1 MLVSNLGQFGQTTGF
16 DGLSSDYALQFT
28 TGDNAGGYD
37 LESVDVRLG
46 AYENATVTVTLH
58 SVSSGNPASTSLFT
72 FTNPTSGITANAV
85 NTFTAP
91 SNTTLT
97 GPNTSYFI
105 VVTGAVSTGTT
116 HSLQLGWTSSDD
128 EDNEGA
134 DDWAINDDGH
144 GRLGTDNWT
153 TSGFKL
159 QIRVNGSAKSGGGT
173 PTCTLNTG
181 DLWCGVVTVGAITT
195 GGSVAAHGFA
205 GADGGLDDKTFSVG
219 TNNYTIDGLYVG
231 TAGDLNLD
239 LTGALDAAD
248 KGNLKLVV
256 GSTDFDLDDATH
268 VSSEN
273 AYLWTGTGLDWSSD
287 TYVTLRL
294 RRAVALSTD
303 ATLSGLTVYDGSS
316 NLTLSP
322 SFASAGTEPYT
333 ASAAY
338 DIATVTVTATKNQAD
353 ATVAWLDA
361 SDATLADADAMAS
374 GHQVA
379 LAAGGNTFKVKVTAE
394 DGTTTKTYTV
404 TVNRASPSC
413 TLNTGDLWCGVVTV
427 GNGAGFDG
435 YAASVSLGALSDR
448 TFSVGTNN
456 YTIDAIYVEIGGF
469 NPERLTFNL
478 ASGLTSADQ
487 AALVLHLGSV
497 EFEFSDANVAAGLSY
512 KWSDTGLN
520 WSSESFV
527 TLRLRDTPVAN
538 NAPVFSPTSTT
549 REVEENSAAGTN
561 VGAVIPEATDADSG
575 DTLTY
580 SMEGTDAASFA
591 FDASTRQITTITGVT
606 YNHEATKNS
615 YSVTVKASDGTA
627 SATIAVTIDVTDVN
641 EKSAKPDK
649 PTLAAVTGSST
660 TLTATWTKPDLN
672 DGPDIT
678 GYAVQYREGTTGTW
692 TAFAHTGA
700 ALTTTITGLT
710 ADTSYQ
716 VRVRAKNGET
726 DSDWSDASTAVS
738 TNAAGTTPT
747 ITAVAITSTPVLET
761 DTYGQGERIEVTVTF
776 SEAVNATSDTDFV
789 LSVGGTDTRAPVLDG
804 SGTTTLVFSYTVR
817 ASDEDDN
824 GIWIGDQDRT
834 LVGDR
839 MGLPQAG
846 AITSVATSTAADLT
860 HSGLGTDA
868 DHKVDGS
875 RSIVLVAVS
884 STPMLETDTYGA
896 GETIRFTVTFSSGV
910 SIGGSPVFR
919 FSLGNL
925 GLGRQVDAAYESGA
939 GSAALVFGYT
949 VVSSDEDDDGI
960 WIGHQGQTLVGTH
973 QTGTITIVATSE
985 AAAGIEHDALGVLS
999 GHKVDGSRTTGNNAP
1014 AFLSDSTGL
1023 SLPENSAAGTVIAD
1037 SASVLTATDADTGD
1051 TLTYSM
1057 DGTDAASFD
1066 FDTSTR
1072 EMKAKSG
1079 VTYNHEE
1086 KSTYSVT
1093 VNVDDGRG
1101 GTDTVEVTIDVT
1113 DVNEKSAKPDQPTLA
1128 KVTGSSTSLT
1138 ATWTKPDLD
1147 GGPEITGYA
1156 VQYKVNTATTWED
1169 FAHSETAVTTTVTGL
1184 TADTSYQ
1191 VRVRAEN
1198 GETDSDWSDASDAVS
1213 TNAEMSTPTCTLNTG
1228 DLWCGVVTVGAITA
1242 TQDGFFQMTGG
1253 LSDTTFSVGTHSY
1266 TIDAVSVDD
1275 STVSSAGHLV
1285 FSLTS
1290 ALTAAERDKL
1300 VLHVGSNTFAF
1311 SAAGYGASTH
1321 NYSWIGT
1328 SLDWLSTSTVT
1339 LRLRAPN
1346 NAPVFADASVT
1357 REVAENSAV
1366 GTDVGA
1372 VVTATDADSGDT
1384 LEYSLEGTDAASFDI
1399 DDSSGQIQTVSGV
1412 DYNHEAAQ
1420 NSYSVTVKASDGLAS
1435 DTIVVTIDVTDVN
1448 EKSAKPDKPT
1458 LAKITGSSTS
1468 LTATWTKP
1476 GLNGGPEITGYDV
1489 EYKVSTDSSW
1499 TAFAHTG
1506 SGLTT
1511 TITGLTA
1518 DTSYQVRV
1526 RAKNGET
1533 DSDWSDASDAVKT
1546 NAEMTTTCALNP
1558 GDLWCGVVTVEELV
1572 FEGTSFAYG
1581 FVDASASPNPS
1592 DTGALSD
1599 KEFTVGTNRYTI
1611 DIATVGLGAT
1621 AEGLNFSL
1629 TSALSDTDKEKL
1641 VLHVGSRTFA
1651 FSDATRTNDGFTYQ
1665 WSNTGLDW
1673 SSETSVT
1680 LRLRGAPNNAPAFSP
1695 TSTTRTVEENST
1707 AGTNVGAVIP
1717 EAMDADSG
1725 DTLTYSME
1733 GTDAAS
1739 FAFDASARQI
1749 TTIAGVDYNFE
1760 ATQNTY
1766 EVTVKASD
1774 GTDSGELAVTISLTD
1789 AAEKSAKPDKPT
1801 LAAVTGSST
1810 SLTATWTKPDLNGG
1824 PDITGYAVQYREG
1837 TTGTWEDFAHSDT
1850 AVTTTVTGL
1859 TADTSYQVQVRA
1871 KNGETDSDWSDPS
1884 DAVRT
1889 NAVDIP
1895 IPPGLEVT
1903 LHLSDEDGSVLEN
1916 AGWITVT
1923 AAASP
1928 ASPVPFTV
1936 TVSADPVAP
1945 ATEDDFRL
1953 SSNRVL
1959 SFAANATESTGTVR
1973 IQPVDDDDPEPPDV
1987 VTVSGAVSNAAI
1999 PDPDNVT
2006 LTIINDDPDFPQD
2019 IAIDAPAAVD
2029 EDAGT
2034 AAVTVTLTT
2043 RRNTAPVIGV
2053 NLFYRPRPETAT
2065 RGNDYTLPFNHL
2077 TRFAIVPVSAFSPNA
2092 AGTAYVAQHA
2102 FTLGIVDDQEAEVAE
2117 TIVFQIYSQNNNTG
2131 SPEQTIT
2138 IRDDD
2143 AAVPG
2148 RPAGLTALPKGQTRI
2163 QLAWTAPADEGSFPI
2178 THYRI
2183 EASEDAGSSWNVVAR
2198 TRDARTDFRHGGLS
2212 AGDTRHYRVSAISA
2226 AGASG
2231 PSDVAS
2237 ATTVSAG
2244 PAATNP
2250 DLPPPADVTAVPKL
2264 PRQILLS
2271 WWRDPNAES
2280 KDLIDRFHYRYRVR
2294 DANTWSDWATA
2305 GQTLIPNTTEVRN
2318 YNERIVTG
2326 LTAGTTYEFQVRSVD
2341 KDDTYSAAAAA
2352 LATAVGPRTI
2362 SIARPSGPVTE
2373 GEPLRFTLSR
2383 EQPHGRL
2390 DVVVRISETGDM
2402 LQRSRPNS
2410 HYVHKTVRFAGG
2422 QTTAALVV
2430 ETVDDGDA
2438 AEPNSRVTAEVKQVN
2453 AHPYGYLYEV
2463 HGSRGS
2469 ATKTVTAR
2477 TESTRS
2483 AALSV
2488 ADAEATEGEDA
2499 TLDFVVRLDGNPG
2512 SDVTV
2517 DYRTVDGTATAGSD
2531 YTETSGTLTFAPGE
2545 DAKTVPVPIADDDV
2559 EDNGETF
2566 TLVLS
2571 NASGATIADAEAT
2584 GTIRNSETTT
2594 PQADLTAS
2602 FEGVPEA
2609 HDGES
2614 GFRFRVAFSEDIGIS
2629 YRSLR
2634 EDAFTV
2640 TGGRVTGGKRVDGRR
2655 DLFEM
2660 TVEPDAGGD
2669 VTITLPAGRECGVSG
2684 AICTKGEN
2692 RRQLTNS
2699 PSATVAGPPE
2709 DVREPNTAAAGA
2721 PTIGG
2726 TPRVGEELT
2735 ASTSGISDADG
2746 LDNASFAYQWIRT
2759 DTDIGGAA
2767 GSTYTAVD
2775 ADEGKT
2781 LKVRVSFTD
2790 GAGNEESLT
2799 SAATD
2804 AIAARPNDAPE
2815 PDTLTT
2821 GSTTEPVKVSVA
2833 DARVSE
2839 APGATLDFAVTLSGP
2854 APGPVTVDYRTADA
2868 NAKAGEDYTARQ
2880 GALTFRPGE
2889 TSKTVRVTV
2898 LDDAH
2903 DEGDEKMVLVLYRA
2917 SGAIRDDYLAVGTI
2931 KNTDPMPKAWLARF
2945 GRAAS
2950 DHAVAAIEGRWRGG
2964 AEARPQTHLTIGGR
2978 RVENLFDFGR
2988 VRDGFNAPAAGP
3000 AAADPRLDPES
3011 AWGRMDRLKAEAPGP
3026 AGGSPAGGGIAGSGP
3041 AGGNP
3046 GLLGGSLAGGPL
3058 AGSPPSAPRSG
3069 AARSM
3074 LLNTLGLPDPQ
3085 GLGDLRQLLMG
3096 SSFFYSRPLD
3106 EHGEAGG
3113 GRGWLG
3119 NWSAWGETAVT
3130 RFSGADGPLALNG
3143 EVATATLGA
3152 DSRWG
3157 RWHGGVALAY
3167 SEGDGV
3173 YTHPQATGGAVR
3185 STLTSLHPFA
3195 RYEVSERT
3203 SVWGVL
3209 GYGVGGLTLT
3219 PDSAGSGS
3227 EPGVGSGSPG
3237 IETGL
3242 KTAMAAF
3249 GGRGVL
3255 SVRSS
3260 RFGAF
3265 EFAVVS
3271 DALVTN
3277 TVSDT
3282 VENLMGTA
3290 GQTSRVR
3297 VLLEG
3302 SGSIPLGNGG
3312 RLMPTLEAGLRYDD
3326 GDAETGSG
3334 LEVGAGLGYAAGAL
3348 AVEVTGRMLLAHQD
3362 SDYEEWGFSGSIRY
3376 QPRPGG
3382 RGLSMNLGSSW
3393 GAAQSGVQS
3402 LWSRQD
3408 ASGLV
3413 RGAAMHAAQR
3423 FQAELGYGFAGRR
3436 ADSMWMPFLGV
3447 ETAGGGAQSLRLG
3460 VRLASGPNVEMGL
3473 EFGRRDNGRDSGLA
3487 NGLAGPEHA
3496 VQLRGSIRW

>member
-1 MLVSNLGQFGQTTGF
+1 MTAPRAREQSDPPSPPDRRPPRRGGGSSPYTYASAAGRAAGPARPRLAPRGLLRSARALAAAALLALSGALALPATAQAATLVSNIEQTTNAF
-16 DGLSSDYALQFT
+16 VVLDVLDGDQALSIT
-28 TGDNAGGYD
+28 TGGTTSDSHTIESLEIKLDEYERVGSTGTVSLYSDNSGVPG
-37 LESVDVRLG
+37 
-46 AYENATVTVTLH
+46 
-58 SVSSGNPASTSLFT
+58 SSIFT
-72 FTNPTSGITANAV
+72 FTNPTGGIVTESV

-91 SNTTLT
+91 GNTMLT
-97 GPNTSYFI
+97 GGTTYHI
-105 VVTGAVSTGTT
+105 VVSGEAPADAAGPDFKLEVTTSNAEDDAGEDDWEIGDSGHSLSGTT
-116 HSLQLGWTSSDD
+116 WSSSTYVM
-128 EDNEGA
+128 
-134 DDWAINDDGH
+134 
-144 GRLGTDNWT
+144 L
-153 TSGFKL
+153 
-159 QIRVNGSAKSGGGT
+159 IRVNGSAKSGGGT
-173 PTCTLNTG
+173 PPTCTLNTG
-181 DLWCGVVTVGAITT
+181 DLWCGVVTVGAISS

-205 GADGGLDDKTFSVG
+205 GTDGGLDDKTFSVG

-268 VSSEN
+268 VSAVN
-273 AYLWTGTGLDWSSD
+273 GYLWTSTGLDWSSD
-287 TYVTLRL
+287 THVTLRM

-379 LAAGGNTFKVKVTAE
+379 LEAGANTFKVKVTAE

-427 GNGAGFDG
+427 GNGTGYDG
-435 YAASVSLGALSDR
+435 YAANSSLGALSDS
-448 TFSVGTNN
+448 TFSVGTNS
-456 YTIDAIYVEIGGF
+456 YTIEDIYVQTGGF
-469 NPERLTFNL
+469 SVGALTFVL
-478 ASGLTSADQ
+478 VSGLTSADK
-487 AALVLHLGSV
+487 AALVLHLGSA
-497 EFEFSDANVAAGLSY
+497 EFEFSDAPEAAGRSY
-512 KWSDTGLN
+512 TWSNAGLD

-538 NAPVFSPTSTT
+538 NAPVFSPTTAT
-549 REVEENSAAGTN
+549 REVAENSAAGTN
-561 VGAVIPEATDADSG
+561 VGAVIPEATDSDSG

-627 SATIAVTIDVTDVN
+627 SATIAVTIDVTDDDT

-660 TLTATWTKPDLN
+660 SLTATWTKPGLN
-672 DGPDIT
+672 GGPEIT
-678 GYAVQYREGTTGTW
+678 GYAVGYKVSTANSWTSFTHTGTGV
-692 TAFAHTGA
+692 TA
-700 ALTTTITGLT
+700 TITGLT
-710 ADTSYQ
+710 ASTSYQ

-776 SEAVNATSDTDFV
+776 SEAVNATDATTFV

-804 SGTTTLVFSYTVR
+804 SGTTRLVFSYTVR

-846 AITSVATSTAADLT
+846 AITSVATSTAADLS

-1014 AFLSDSTGL
+1014 VFPSDGAGL

-1037 SASVLTATDADTGD
+1037 SALVLTATDADTGD

-1079 VTYNHEE
+1079 VTYNHEG

-1093 VNVDDGRG
+1093 VNVNDGRG
-1101 GTDTVEVTIDVT
+1101 GTDTV
-1113 DVNEKSAKPDQPTLA
+1113 K
-1128 KVTGSSTSLT
+1128 
-1138 ATWTKPDLD
+1138 
-1147 GGPEITGYA
+1147 
-1156 VQYKVNTATTWED
+1156 
-1169 FAHSETAVTTTVTGL
+1169 
-1184 TADTSYQ
+1184 
-1191 VRVRAEN
+1191 
-1198 GETDSDWSDASDAVS
+1198 
-1213 TNAEMSTPTCTLNTG
+1213 
-1228 DLWCGVVTVGAITA
+1228 
-1242 TQDGFFQMTGG
+1242 
-1253 LSDTTFSVGTHSY
+1253 
-1266 TIDAVSVDD
+1266 
-1275 STVSSAGHLV
+1275 
-1285 FSLTS
+1285 
-1290 ALTAAERDKL
+1290 
-1300 VLHVGSNTFAF
+1300 
-1311 SAAGYGASTH
+1311 
-1321 NYSWIGT
+1321 
-1328 SLDWLSTSTVT
+1328 
-1339 LRLRAPN
+1339 
-1346 NAPVFADASVT
+1346 
-1357 REVAENSAV
+1357 
-1366 GTDVGA
+1366 
-1372 VVTATDADSGDT
+1372 
-1384 LEYSLEGTDAASFDI
+1384 
-1399 DDSSGQIQTVSGV
+1399 
-1412 DYNHEAAQ
+1412 
-1420 NSYSVTVKASDGLAS
+1420 
-1435 DTIVVTIDVTDVN
+1435 VTIDVTDVN

-1458 LAKITGSSTS
+1458 LAKVTGSSTS

-1629 TSALSDTDKEKL
+1629 TNALSDTDKEKL

-1717 EAMDADSG
+1717 EATDADSG

-1739 FAFDASARQI
+1739 FAFDASTRQI

-1916 AGWITVT
+1916 AGWVTVT
-1923 AAASP
+1923 ATASP

-1959 SFAANATESTGTVR
+1959 SFAANATESTETVR

-2469 ATKTVTAR
+2469 ATKIVTAR

-2629 YRSLR
+2629 FRSLR

-2839 APGATLDFAVTLSGP
+2839 APGATLDFAVTLSGA

-2868 NAKAGEDYTARQ
+2868 NAKAGEDYTKRE
-2880 GALTFRPGE
+2880 GRLTFDPGE
-2889 TSKTVRVTV
+2889 RRKTVRVTV

-2988 VRDGFNAPAAGP
+2988 VRDGFNAP

-3106 EHGEAGG
+3106 EHGEAAS

-3119 NWSAWGETAVT
+3119 NWSAWGETAAT
-3130 RFSGADGPLALNG
+3130 RFSGADGKLSLNG

-3219 PDSAGSGS
+3219 PDSAVSGS
-3227 EPGVGSGSPG
+3227 EPGVGSSSPG

-3242 KTAMAAF
+3242 KTAMAAV

-3423 FQAELGYGFAGRR
+3423 FQAELGYGFAGRK

>member
-1 MLVSNLGQFGQTTGF
+1 MTAPRAREQADPPSPPDRRPPRRGGGSSPSPYTYASAAGRAAGPARLCGARRGLARSARAVAVAALLALAGALALPATAQADVLVSNIGQTDDGGASLDDGGSLGQAFSVG
-16 DGLSSDYALQFT
+16 
-28 TGDNAGGYD
+28 AGGGDYTLTSIEIPIED
-37 LESVDVRLG
+37 NGIAAADIDSLSVSVWSTNSSGLPSSL
-46 AYENATVTVTLH
+46 LH
-58 SVSSGNPASTSLFT
+58 SLTNPAS
-72 FTNPTSGITANAV
+72 ITADTTATFNAQAGATLEAGKTYAV
-85 NTFTAP
+85 VVYYDKTLISGWPAWVLAGTGDDDSPATGWEIADSSLWRGATAT
-91 SNTTLT
+91 N
-97 GPNTSYFI
+97 
-105 VVTGAVSTGTT
+105 
-116 HSLQLGWTSSDD
+116 WSSFAD
-128 EDNEGA
+128 EA
-134 DDWAINDDGH
+134 Y
-144 GRLGTDNWT
+144 
-153 TSGFKL
+153 K
-159 QIRVNGSAKSGGGT
+159 IRVNGSAAGGGT

-181 DLWCGVVTVGAITT
+181 DLWCGVVTVAAISS

-205 GADGGLDDKTFSVG
+205 GTDGGLDDKTFSVG

-248 KGNLKLVV
+248 KGNLELVV
-256 GSTDFDLDDATH
+256 GSTAFDLDDATH
-268 VSSEN
+268 VSAVN
-273 AYLWTGTGLDWSSD
+273 GYLWTGTGLDWSSD
-287 TYVTLRL
+287 THVTLRM

-322 SFASAGTEPYT
+322 SFASGTETYT

-338 DIATVTVTATKNQAD
+338 DIATVTVTANKNQAD
-353 ATVAWLDA
+353 ATIAWLDA
-361 SDATLADADAMAS
+361 SDMTLVDADAMAP
-374 GHQVA
+374 GRQVA
-379 LAAGGNTFKVKVTAE
+379 LAAGANTFKVKVTAE

-427 GNGAGFDG
+427 GNGTGFDG
-435 YAASVSLGALSDR
+435 YVAVQSLGDLSDT

-456 YTIDAIYVEIGGF
+456 YTIVAIYAEVGGF
-469 NPERLTFNL
+469 NPGRLTFNL
-478 ASGLTSADQ
+478 MSGLTSADR
-487 AALVLHLGSV
+487 AALVLHLGST
-497 EFEFSDANVAAGLSY
+497 EFEFSDATVAGGLSY
-512 KWSDTGLN
+512 KWHDANLD

-549 REVEENSAAGTN
+549 RTVAENSAAGTS
-561 VGAVIPEATDADSG
+561 VGAVIPEATDSDSG

-649 PTLAAVTGSST
+649 PVLAMVTGSST
-660 TLTATWTKPDLN
+660 SLTATWTKPDLN
-672 DGPDIT
+672 GGPDIA
-678 GYAVQYREGTTGTW
+678 GYDVAYREGTTGLWEDFSYVTS
-692 TAFAHTGA
+692 G
-700 ALTTTITGLT
+700 LTTTITGLT

-716 VRVRAKNGET
+716 ARVRTTNDELL
-726 DSDWSDASTAVS
+726 SDWSDASDAVK
-738 TNAAGTTPT
+738 TNAAAVAPT
-747 ITAVAITSTPVLET
+747 ISAVAVTSTPVLET
-761 DTYGQGERIEVTVTF
+761 DTYGAGETIEVSVTF
-776 SEAVNATSDTDFV
+776 DEAVNATSDTDFV
-789 LSVGGTDTRAPVLDG
+789 LSVAGAKRAPLVRG
-804 SGTTTLVFSYTVR
+804 SGTATLVFGYTVVPG
-817 ASDEDDN
+817 DEDDN

-834 LVGDR
+834 LVGNRD
-839 MGLPQAG
+839 GDPQNG
-846 AITSVATSTAADLT
+846 TITSVATSTAADLT
-860 HSGLGTDA
+860 HAELGQQSG
-868 DHKVDGS
+868 HKVDGS
-875 RSIVLVAVS
+875 RSIVSVAVS
-884 STPMLETDTYGA
+884 STPMLQTDTYGA
-896 GETIRFTVTFSSGV
+896 GETIRFTVTFNVAVDVSGD
-910 SIGGSPVFR
+910 PVLTFA
-919 FSLGNL
+919 LGNQ
-925 GLGRQVDAAYESGA
+925 GQVRDVDAAHEGGG
-939 GSAALVFGYT
+939 GSTALVFAYT
-949 VVSSDEDDDGI
+949 VVSTDEDNNGIFLRDEDDFNNPDGPVRLDSDDTI
-960 WIGHQGQTLVGTH
+960 RFAGTSTDVPLYWQGRGT
-973 QTGTITIVATSE
+973 Q
-985 AAAGIEHDALGVLS
+985 S
-999 GHKVDGSRTTGNNAP
+999 GHKVDGSRTTGNTAPSFTSSATFDAAENQTAVGTVVAADSDADDNITGYAITGGADQALFEIGATTGELTFDNAP
-1014 AFLSDSTGL
+1014 NFEDPEDS
-1023 SLPENSAAGTVIAD
+1023 GTDNTYVVTVEAT
-1037 SASVLTATDADTGD
+1037 SGMGTREMTATQTITVTVTDAD
-1051 TLTYSM
+1051 
-1057 DGTDAASFD
+1057 
-1066 FDTSTR
+1066 
-1072 EMKAKSG
+1072 
-1079 VTYNHEE
+1079 
-1086 KSTYSVT
+1086 
-1093 VNVDDGRG
+1093 
-1101 GTDTVEVTIDVT
+1101 
-1113 DVNEKSAKPDQPTLA
+1113 EKSAKPDKPTLA
-1128 KVTGSSTSLT
+1128 AVTGSSTTLT
-1138 ATWTKPDLD
+1138 ATWAEPDLD
-1147 GGPEITGYA
+1147 GGPAIAGYDL
-1156 VQYKVNTATTWED
+1156 QYKVNTATTWED
-1169 FAHSETAVTTTVTGL
+1169 FAHSGTAVTTTVTGL

-1191 VRVRAEN
+1191 VQVRAKN
-1198 GETDSDWSDASDAVS
+1198 GETDSDWSDPSDAVK

-1228 DLWCGVVTVGAITA
+1228 DLWCGVVTVGLHTVG
-1242 TQDGFFQMTGG
+1242 GFQVGYGYADASVSTNTSDTGV
-1253 LSDTTFSVGTHSY
+1253 LSDRTFSVGTNNY
-1266 TIDAVSVDD
+1266 TIDQVVVGSGAN
-1275 STVSSAGHLV
+1275 AGAFL
-1285 FSLTS
+1285 LRLNS
-1290 ALTAAERDKL
+1290 ALTAADLAAL
-1300 VLHVGSNTFAF
+1300 VLHVDGGSASFAF
-1311 SAAGYGASTH
+1311 SDA
-1321 NYSWIGT
+1321 IGPILNPT
-1328 SLDWLSTSTVT
+1328 YQWNGTGLDWSSETSVT
-1339 LRLRAPN
+1339 LRLREAN
-1346 NAPVFADASVT
+1346 NAPVFSPTTAT

-1366 GTDVGA
+1366 GTSVGA
-1372 VVTATDADSGDT
+1372 VVTATDADNDT
-1384 LEYSLEGTDAASFDI
+1384 LTYSLEGTDAASFEI
-1399 DDSSGQIQTVSGV
+1399 DSGTGQIKTKSGV
-1412 DYNHEAAQ
+1412 TYNFEAAQ
-1420 NSYSVTVKASDGLAS
+1420 NTYEMTVKADDGNGGT
-1435 DTIVVTIDVTDVN
+1435 DTIEVN
-1448 EKSAKPDKPT
+1448 IVLLDADEKSAKPDKPM
-1458 LAKITGSSTS
+1458 LAKVTGSSTS

-1476 GLNGGPEITGYDV
+1476 GLDGGPDITGYAV
-1489 EYKVSTDSSW
+1489 EYREGTTGTW

-1511 TITGLTA
+1511 TI
-1518 DTSYQVRV
+1518 
-1526 RAKNGET
+1526 
-1533 DSDWSDASDAVKT
+1533 
-1546 NAEMTTTCALNP
+1546 
-1558 GDLWCGVVTVEELV
+1558 
-1572 FEGTSFAYG
+1572 
-1581 FVDASASPNPS
+1581 
-1592 DTGALSD
+1592 
-1599 KEFTVGTNRYTI
+1599 
-1611 DIATVGLGAT
+1611 
-1621 AEGLNFSL
+1621 
-1629 TSALSDTDKEKL
+1629 
-1641 VLHVGSRTFA
+1641 
-1651 FSDATRTNDGFTYQ
+1651 
-1665 WSNTGLDW
+1665 
-1673 SSETSVT
+1673 
-1680 LRLRGAPNNAPAFSP
+1680 
-1695 TSTTRTVEENST
+1695 
-1707 AGTNVGAVIP
+1707 
-1717 EAMDADSG
+1717 
-1725 DTLTYSME
+1725 
-1733 GTDAAS
+1733 
-1739 FAFDASARQI
+1739 
-1749 TTIAGVDYNFE
+1749 
-1760 ATQNTY
+1760 
-1766 EVTVKASD
+1766 
-1774 GTDSGELAVTISLTD
+1774 
-1789 AAEKSAKPDKPT
+1789 
-1801 LAAVTGSST
+1801 
-1810 SLTATWTKPDLNGG
+1810 
-1824 PDITGYAVQYREG
+1824 
-1837 TTGTWEDFAHSDT
+1837 
-1850 AVTTTVTGL
+1850 TGL

-1916 AGWITVT
+1916 AGWVTVT
-1923 AAASP
+1923 ATASP

-2006 LTIINDDPDFPQD
+2006 LTIINDDPDLPQD

-2571 NASGATIADAEAT
+2571 NASGATIADAEAV

-2804 AIAARPNDAPE
+2804 AIAARPDDTPE

-2833 DARVSE
+2833 DARVRE
-2839 APGATLDFAVTLSGP
+2839 APGATLDFAVTLSGA

-2868 NAKAGEDYTARQ
+2868 NAKAGEDYTKRE
-2880 GALTFRPGE
+2880 GRLTFDPGE
-2889 TSKTVRVTV
+2889 RRKTVRVTV

-2988 VRDGFNAPAAGP
+2988 VRDGFNGPATGP

-3026 AGGSPAGGGIAGSGP
+3026 AGGNP

-3113 GRGWLG
+3113 SRGWLG
-3119 NWSAWGETAVT
+3119 NWSAWGETAAT

-3382 RGLSMNLGSSW
+3382 RGLSMNLGSTW
-3393 GAAQSGVQS
+3393 GQAQSGVQS

-3436 ADSMWMPFLGV
+3436 ADSMWMPFLGA

-3460 VRLASGPNVEMGL
+3460 VRLTSGPNVEMGL

-3496 VQLRGSIRW
+3496 VHLRGSFRW

>member
-1 MLVSNLGQFGQTTGF
+1 MTAPRAREQSDPPSPPDRRPSRRGGSSPSTSAASAAGRAAGPARPRLAPRGLLRSARALAVAALLALSGALALPATAQADVLVSNIGQT
-16 DGLSSDYALQFT
+16 SDAT
-28 TGDNAGGYD
+28 
-37 LESVDVRLG
+37 
-46 AYENATVTVTLH
+46 ATVGFGDLIGQVFTVASGGGNYTLT
-58 SVSSGNPASTSLFT
+58 SIEVPVELLNTTALTAEDIELLSASLWSADEFGAPGSSLQAL
-72 FTNPTSGITANAV
+72 TNPSSISDGDTAA
-85 NTFTAP
+85 FTDPAG
-91 SNTTLT
+91 TTLEA
-97 GPNTSYFI
+97 GKLY
-105 VVTGAVSTGTT
+105 AVMFVYDKSSAELAIKAVRSNDEDGE
-116 HSLQLGWTSSDD
+116 SLSGWTIYNSSRFLSAGNTLWQQDSD
-128 EDNEGA
+128 
-134 DDWAINDDGH
+134 
-144 GRLGTDNWT
+144 
-153 TSGFKL
+153 SL
-159 QIRVNGSAKSGGGT
+159 QIRVNGSAAGGGT
-173 PTCTLNTG
+173 T
-181 DLWCGVVTVGAITT
+181 
-195 GGSVAAHGFA
+195 
-205 GADGGLDDKTFSVG
+205 
-219 TNNYTIDGLYVG
+219 
-231 TAGDLNLD
+231 
-239 LTGALDAAD
+239 
-248 KGNLKLVV
+248 
-256 GSTDFDLDDATH
+256 
-268 VSSEN
+268 
-273 AYLWTGTGLDWSSD
+273 
-287 TYVTLRL
+287 
-294 RRAVALSTD
+294 
-303 ATLSGLTVYDGSS
+303 
-316 NLTLSP
+316 
-322 SFASAGTEPYT
+322 
-333 ASAAY
+333 
-338 DIATVTVTATKNQAD
+338 
-353 ATVAWLDA
+353 
-361 SDATLADADAMAS
+361 
-374 GHQVA
+374 
-379 LAAGGNTFKVKVTAE
+379 
-394 DGTTTKTYTV
+394 
-404 TVNRASPSC
+404 
-413 TLNTGDLWCGVVTV
+413 
-427 GNGAGFDG
+427 
-435 YAASVSLGALSDR
+435 
-448 TFSVGTNN
+448 
-456 YTIDAIYVEIGGF
+456 
-469 NPERLTFNL
+469 
-478 ASGLTSADQ
+478 
-487 AALVLHLGSV
+487 
-497 EFEFSDANVAAGLSY
+497 
-512 KWSDTGLN
+512 
-520 WSSESFV
+520 
-527 TLRLRDTPVAN
+527 N
-538 NAPVFSPTSTT
+538 NAPVFSPTTAT

-606 YNHEATKNS
+606 YNFEATKNS

-660 TLTATWTKPDLN
+660 TLTATWTKPGLN
-672 DGPDIT
+672 GGPDIAT
-678 GYAVQYREGTTGTW
+678 YVVQYREGTTGVW
-692 TAFAHTGA
+692 TTEYNGN

-716 VRVRAKNGET
+716 VQVRANNGEVL
-726 DSDWSDASTAVS
+726 SDWSDASDAVK
-738 TNAAGTTPT
+738 TNAAAVAPT
-747 ITAVAITSTPVLET
+747 ISAVAVTSTPVLET
-761 DTYGQGERIEVTVTF
+761 DTYGAGERIEVTVTF
-776 SEAVNATSDTDFV
+776 SEAVNATTDTDFV
-789 LSVGGTDTRAPVLDG
+789 LSVGGDGTRAPLVRG
-804 SGTTTLVFSYTVR
+804 SGTATLVFGYTVVPG
-817 ASDEDDN
+817 DEDDN

-834 LVGDR
+834 LVGNRD
-839 MGLPQAG
+839 GDPQNG
-846 AITSVATSTAADLT
+846 TITSVATSTAADLT
-860 HSGLGTDA
+860 HAELGQQSG
-868 DHKVDGS
+868 HKVDGS
-875 RSIVLVAVS
+875 RSIVSVAVS
-884 STPMLETDTYGA
+884 STPMLQTDTYGA
-896 GETIRFTVTFSSGV
+896 GETIRFTVTFNVAVDVSGD
-910 SIGGSPVFR
+910 PVLTFA
-919 FSLGNL
+919 LGNQ
-925 GLGRQVDAAYESGA
+925 GQVRDVDAAHEGGG
-939 GSAALVFGYT
+939 GSTALVFAYT
-949 VVSSDEDDDGI
+949 VVSTDEDNNGIFLRDEDDFNNPDGPVRLDSDDTI
-960 WIGHQGQTLVGTH
+960 RFAGTSTDVPLYWQGRGT
-973 QTGTITIVATSE
+973 Q
-985 AAAGIEHDALGVLS
+985 S
-999 GHKVDGSRTTGNNAP
+999 GHKVDGSRTTGNTAPSFTSSATFDAAENQTAVGTVVAADSDADDNITGYAITGGADQALFEIGATTGELTFDNAP
-1014 AFLSDSTGL
+1014 NFEDPEDS
-1023 SLPENSAAGTVIAD
+1023 GTDNTYVVTVEAT
-1037 SASVLTATDADTGD
+1037 SGMGTREMTATQTITVTVTDAD
-1051 TLTYSM
+1051 
-1057 DGTDAASFD
+1057 
-1066 FDTSTR
+1066 
-1072 EMKAKSG
+1072 
-1079 VTYNHEE
+1079 
-1086 KSTYSVT
+1086 
-1093 VNVDDGRG
+1093 
-1101 GTDTVEVTIDVT
+1101 
-1113 DVNEKSAKPDQPTLA
+1113 EKSAKPDKPTLA
-1128 KVTGSSTSLT
+1128 AVTGSSTTLT
-1138 ATWTKPDLD
+1138 ATWAEPDLD
-1147 GGPEITGYA
+1147 GGPAIAGYDL
-1156 VQYKVNTATTWED
+1156 QYKVNTATTWED
-1169 FAHSETAVTTTVTGL
+1169 FAHSGTAVTTTVTGL

-1191 VRVRAEN
+1191 VQVRAKN
-1198 GETDSDWSDASDAVS
+1198 GETDSDWSDPSDAVK

-1228 DLWCGVVTVGAITA
+1228 DLWCGVVTVGLHTVG
-1242 TQDGFFQMTGG
+1242 GFQVGYGYADASVSTNTSDTGV
-1253 LSDTTFSVGTHSY
+1253 LSDRTFSVGTNNY
-1266 TIDAVSVDD
+1266 TIDQVVVGSGAN
-1275 STVSSAGHLV
+1275 AGAFL
-1285 FSLTS
+1285 LRLNS
-1290 ALTAAERDKL
+1290 ALTAADLAAL
-1300 VLHVGSNTFAF
+1300 VLHVDGGSASFAF
-1311 SAAGYGASTH
+1311 SDA
-1321 NYSWIGT
+1321 IGPILNPT
-1328 SLDWLSTSTVT
+1328 YQWNGTGLDWSSETSVT
-1339 LRLRAPN
+1339 LRLREAN
-1346 NAPVFADASVT
+1346 NAPVFSPTTAT

-1366 GTDVGA
+1366 GTSVGA
-1372 VVTATDADSGDT
+1372 VVTATDADNDT
-1384 LEYSLEGTDAASFDI
+1384 LTYSLEGTDAASFEI
-1399 DDSSGQIQTVSGV
+1399 DSGTGQIKTKSGV
-1412 DYNHEAAQ
+1412 TYNFEAAQ
-1420 NSYSVTVKASDGLAS
+1420 NTYEMTVKADDGNGGT
-1435 DTIVVTIDVTDVN
+1435 DTIEVN
-1448 EKSAKPDKPT
+1448 IVLLDADEKSAKPDKPM
-1458 LAKITGSSTS
+1458 LAKVTGSSTS

-1476 GLNGGPEITGYDV
+1476 GLDGGPDITGYAV
-1489 EYKVSTDSSW
+1489 EYREGTTGTW

-1511 TITGLTA
+1511 TI
-1518 DTSYQVRV
+1518 
-1526 RAKNGET
+1526 
-1533 DSDWSDASDAVKT
+1533 
-1546 NAEMTTTCALNP
+1546 
-1558 GDLWCGVVTVEELV
+1558 
-1572 FEGTSFAYG
+1572 
-1581 FVDASASPNPS
+1581 
-1592 DTGALSD
+1592 
-1599 KEFTVGTNRYTI
+1599 
-1611 DIATVGLGAT
+1611 
-1621 AEGLNFSL
+1621 
-1629 TSALSDTDKEKL
+1629 
-1641 VLHVGSRTFA
+1641 
-1651 FSDATRTNDGFTYQ
+1651 
-1665 WSNTGLDW
+1665 
-1673 SSETSVT
+1673 
-1680 LRLRGAPNNAPAFSP
+1680 
-1695 TSTTRTVEENST
+1695 
-1707 AGTNVGAVIP
+1707 
-1717 EAMDADSG
+1717 
-1725 DTLTYSME
+1725 
-1733 GTDAAS
+1733 
-1739 FAFDASARQI
+1739 
-1749 TTIAGVDYNFE
+1749 
-1760 ATQNTY
+1760 
-1766 EVTVKASD
+1766 
-1774 GTDSGELAVTISLTD
+1774 
-1789 AAEKSAKPDKPT
+1789 
-1801 LAAVTGSST
+1801 
-1810 SLTATWTKPDLNGG
+1810 
-1824 PDITGYAVQYREG
+1824 
-1837 TTGTWEDFAHSDT
+1837 
-1850 AVTTTVTGL
+1850 TGL

-1916 AGWITVT
+1916 AGWVTVT
-1923 AAASP
+1923 ATASP

-1959 SFAANATESTGTVR
+1959 SFAANATESTETVR

-2571 NASGATIADAEAT
+2571 NASGAGLANNDNEAT

-2629 YRSLR
+2629 FRSLR

-2804 AIAARPNDAPE
+2804 AIAARPDDTPE

-2839 APGATLDFAVTLSGP
+2839 APGATLDFAVTLSGA

-2964 AEARPQTHLTIGGR
+2964 AEAGPQTHLTIGGR

-3376 QPRPGG
+3376 QPRSGG

-3408 ASGLV
+3408 ANGLV
-3413 RGAAMHAAQR
+3413 RGAAMNAAQR

-3436 ADSMWMPFLGV
+3436 AGALWTPY
-3447 ETAGGGAQSLRLG
+3447 AGIDTSGGRQALRLG
-3460 VRLASGPNVEMGL
+3460 VKLASGDNAEAGL
-3473 EFGRRDNGRDSGLA
+3473 EVGRLDSGRDSGLA
-3487 NGLAGPEHA
+3487 NGLEGPEHA

>member
-1 MLVSNLGQFGQTTGF
+1 MTAPRAREQSDPPSPPDRRPPRRGGGSSPSPYTYASAAGRAAGPARLCGARRGLARSARAVAVAALLALAGALALPATAQEQTTFVSNLAKAQG
-16 DGLSSDYALQFT
+16 
-28 TGDNAGGYD
+28 N
-37 LESVDVRLG
+37 
-46 AYENATVTVTLH
+46 
-58 SVSSGNPASTSLFT
+58 SSGSIQAQSFSTGSHTAGYMLSKVQLLYRSAGTTADTSAIRVKIRTDSSGAPGGLVANLSTPASF
-72 FTNPTSGITANAV
+72 ANGTIV
-85 NTFTAP
+85 SFTAP
-91 SNTTLT
+91 ANTMLDAEETYWVVINEGYELT
-97 GPNTSYFI
+97 SERLAFDQ
-105 VVTGAVSTGTT
+105 TT
-116 HSLQLGWTSSDD
+116 SDD
-128 EDNEGA
+128 ETTTTA
-134 DDWAINDDGH
+134 DSNWSIGD
-144 GRLGTDNWT
+144 GRLWTNASNLGWGTSSNSVKIAIIGT
-153 TSGFKL
+153 
-159 QIRVNGSAKSGGGT
+159 AAGGT

-181 DLWCGVVTVGAITT
+181 DLWCGVVTVGAISS

-268 VSSEN
+268 VSSLN

-287 TYVTLRL
+287 THVTLRM

-322 SFASAGTEPYT
+322 SFASGTEAYT

-338 DIATVTVTATKNQAD
+338 DIATVTVTASKNQAD
-353 ATVAWLDA
+353 ATIAWLDA
-361 SDATLADADAMAS
+361 SDATLVDADAMAA
-374 GHQVA
+374 GRQVA
-379 LAAGGNTFKVKVTAE
+379 LEAGGNTFKVKVTAE

-404 TVNRASPSC
+404 TVTRATPTCS
-413 TLNTGDLWCGVVTV
+413 LNTGDLWCGVVTV
-427 GNGAGFDG
+427 GNGSVAGVSFDG
-435 YAASVSLGALSDR
+435 YSQSNSFGALSD
-448 TFSVGTNN
+448 TAFSVGTNS
-456 YTIDAIYVEIGGF
+456 YTIETISVQAGGF
-469 NPERLTFNL
+469 DSGKLTFVL

-487 AALVLHLGSV
+487 AALVLHLGST
-497 EFEFSDANVAAGLSY
+497 EYEFSDAVVSGDRSYAWRDAGL
-512 KWSDTGLN
+512 D

-527 TLRLRDTPVAN
+527 TLRLRDTPVTN
-538 NAPVFSPTSTT
+538 NAPVFSPTTAT
-549 REVEENSAAGTN
+549 REVAENSAAGTN

-591 FDASTRQITTITGVT
+591 FDASTRQITTIAGVT
-606 YNHEATKNS
+606 YNYEATKNS

-649 PTLAAVTGSST
+649 PTLAKVTGSST

-678 GYAVQYREGTTGTW
+678 GYAVQYREGTTGDW
-692 TAFAHTGA
+692 EDFAHTGTA
-700 ALTTTITGLT
+700 TTTTITGLT

-716 VRVRAKNGET
+716 VQVRAKNGET
-726 DSDWSDASTAVS
+726 DSDWSDASDAVK
-738 TNAAGTTPT
+738 TNAAAVAPT
-747 ITAVAITSTPVLET
+747 ISAVAVTSTPVLET
-761 DTYGQGERIEVTVTF
+761 DTYGAGERIEVTVTF
-776 SEAVNATSDTDFV
+776 SEAVNATTDTDFV
-789 LSVGGTDTRAPVLDG
+789 LSVGGDGTRAPLVRG
-804 SGTTTLVFSYTVR
+804 SGTATLVFGYTVVPG
-817 ASDEDDN
+817 DEDDN

-834 LVGDR
+834 LVGNRD
-839 MGLPQAG
+839 GDPQNG
-846 AITSVATSTAADLT
+846 TITSVATSTAADLT
-860 HSGLGTDA
+860 HAELGQQSG
-868 DHKVDGS
+868 HKVDGS
-875 RSIVLVAVS
+875 RSIVSVAVS

-896 GETIRFTVTFSSGV
+896 GETIRFTVTFNVAVDVSGD
-910 SIGGSPVFR
+910 PVLTFA
-919 FSLGNL
+919 LGNQ
-925 GLGRQVDAAYESGA
+925 GQVRDVDAAHEGGG
-939 GSAALVFGYT
+939 GSTALVFGYT
-949 VVSSDEDDDGI
+949 VVSTDEDNNGIFLRDEDDFNNPDGPVRLDSDDTI
-960 WIGHQGQTLVGTH
+960 RFAGTSTDVPLYWQGRGT
-973 QTGTITIVATSE
+973 Q
-985 AAAGIEHDALGVLS
+985 S
-999 GHKVDGSRTTGNNAP
+999 GHKVDGSRTTGN
-1014 AFLSDSTGL
+1014 T
-1023 SLPENSAAGTVIAD
+1023 
-1037 SASVLTATDADTGD
+1037 
-1051 TLTYSM
+1051 
-1057 DGTDAASFD
+1057 
-1066 FDTSTR
+1066 
-1072 EMKAKSG
+1072 
-1079 VTYNHEE
+1079 
-1086 KSTYSVT
+1086 
-1093 VNVDDGRG
+1093 
-1101 GTDTVEVTIDVT
+1101 
-1113 DVNEKSAKPDQPTLA
+1113 
-1128 KVTGSSTSLT
+1128 
-1138 ATWTKPDLD
+1138 
-1147 GGPEITGYA
+1147 
-1156 VQYKVNTATTWED
+1156 
-1169 FAHSETAVTTTVTGL
+1169 
-1184 TADTSYQ
+1184 
-1191 VRVRAEN
+1191 
-1198 GETDSDWSDASDAVS
+1198 
-1213 TNAEMSTPTCTLNTG
+1213 
-1228 DLWCGVVTVGAITA
+1228 
-1242 TQDGFFQMTGG
+1242 
-1253 LSDTTFSVGTHSY
+1253 
-1266 TIDAVSVDD
+1266 
-1275 STVSSAGHLV
+1275 
-1285 FSLTS
+1285 
-1290 ALTAAERDKL
+1290 
-1300 VLHVGSNTFAF
+1300 
-1311 SAAGYGASTH
+1311 
-1321 NYSWIGT
+1321 
-1328 SLDWLSTSTVT
+1328 
-1339 LRLRAPN
+1339 
-1346 NAPVFADASVT
+1346 APVFADASVT

-1366 GTDVGA
+1366 GTSVGA
-1372 VVTATDADSGDT
+1372 VVTATDADNDT
-1384 LEYSLEGTDAASFDI
+1384 LTYSLEGTDAASFEI
-1399 DDSSGQIQTVSGV
+1399 DSGTGQIKTVTGV
-1412 DYNHEAAQ
+1412 TYNFEATK
-1420 NSYSVTVKASDGLAS
+1420 NSYSVTVKASDGTAS
-1435 DTIVVTIDVTDVN
+1435 DTIAVTVDVTDVD

-1458 LAKITGSSTS
+1458 LAAVTGSSTS
-1468 LTATWTKP
+1468 LAATWTKP
-1476 GLNGGPEITGYDV
+1476 GLNGGPEITGYDAQ
-1489 EYKVSTDSSW
+1489 YKVSTDSSW
-1499 TAFAHTG
+1499 TASAAGFAQTG
-1506 SGLTT
+1506 EAVAT

-1717 EAMDADSG
+1717 EATDADSG

-1739 FAFDASARQI
+1739 FAFDASSRQI
-1749 TTIAGVDYNFE
+1749 TTIAGVGYNFE

-1824 PDITGYAVQYREG
+1824 PDIGGYDVAYRVG
-1837 TTGTWEDFAHSDT
+1837 TTGTWELFTHVTSGL
-1850 AVTTTVTGL
+1850 TTTITGL
-1859 TADTSYQVQVRA
+1859 TADTSYQARVRA
-1871 KNGETDSDWSDPS
+1871 ANEEAFSDWSDAS

-1916 AGWITVT
+1916 AGWVTVT

-1945 ATEDDFRL
+1945 ATDDDFRL

-2469 ATKTVTAR
+2469 ATKIVTAR

-2488 ADAEATEGEDA
+2488 ADAEAAEGEDA

-2804 AIAARPNDAPE
+2804 AIAARPDDTPE

-2839 APGATLDFAVTLSGP
+2839 APGATLDFAVTLSGA

-2880 GALTFRPGE
+2880 GRLTFWPGE
-2889 TSKTVRVTV
+2889 RRKTVRVTV

-2903 DEGDEKMVLVLYRA
+2903 DEGNEKMALVLYRA
-2917 SGAIRDDYLAVGTI
+2917 SGAIRDDYLAVGI
-2931 KNTDPMPKAWLARF
+2931 IENTDPMPKAWLARF

-3026 AGGSPAGGGIAGSGP
+3026 AGG
-3041 AGGNP
+3041 NP

-3106 EHGEAGG
+3106 EHGEAAS

-3119 NWSAWGETAVT
+3119 NWSAWGETAAT

-3195 RYEVSERT
+3195 RYEVNERT

-3219 PDSAGSGS
+3219 PDSAVSGS

-3408 ASGLV
+3408 ANGLV
-3413 RGAAMHAAQR
+3413 RGAAMNAAQR
-3423 FQAELGYGFAGRR
+3423 FQAELGYGFAGRK

-3496 VQLRGSIRW
+3496 VHLRGSIRW